1 MAKSQTGKQ
10 VSRVGA
16 TGGGRTYRAQRPTN
30 YYLALGVI
38 IILGLVS
45 VFWARSHYRASAS
58 ATTASSTQ
66 PAVGTTSYAGLAFDV
81 CGTLE
86 PSLLPSASTSTAL
99 TAQANGVVK
108 VAPKIAA
115 DAGKNATVALFA
127 SGYPG
132 LSVTSNSLKIPANG
146 QSAAVNYSNGQKCP
160 TGTPEAGKAGV
171 VTISYWKN
179 FATTT
184 PTVTTDPTAIHFTSN
199 SLVTVAFL
207 PSGVHAIKPS
217 TTTIQAM
224 LQAPTATTTTTQSS
238 TTSTTAPASSTTTSS
253 TTTTTKP

>member
-1 MAKSQTGKQ
+1 VAKSQTGKQ

-30 YYLALGVI
+30 YYLVLVVI
-38 IILGLVS
+38 LILGLVS

-58 ATTASSTQ
+58 STNDSSTQ
-66 PAVGTTSYAGLAFDV
+66 PAVGTTSYAGIAFDV
-81 CGTLE
+81 CGTLA
-86 PSLLPSASTSTAL
+86 PSLLPSTSAALAL
-99 TAQANGVVK
+99 TAQAKGVIK
-108 VAPKIAA
+108 VAPKIPA

-132 LSVTSNSLKIPANG
+132 LTVTSNSLKIPASAQGPAVNVANG
-146 QSAAVNYSNGQKCP
+146 QACP
-160 TGTPEAGKAGV
+160 AGTPDAGKVGV

-184 PTVTTDPTAIHFTSN
+184 PTVTSDPTAIHFTSN
-199 SLVTVAFL
+199 SLVTVAFV
-207 PSGVHAIKPS
+207 PSGVHAVKPS

-224 LQAPTATTTTTQSS
+224 LQAPTVTTTPTPGS
-238 TTSTTAPASSTTTSS
+238 TTPPLAPIS